1 MLCMNRLFQRTLNAL
16 PNRLRGKDLPI
27 RLRYIEPRET
37 LETARYL
44 SFTLEEPNHPGVPR
58 ARLGSLITWTF
69 DPELPSGKVTGVRI
83 IEYMGQK
90 AVEVTVDLNDRG
102 AVRTFWRDVE
112 MTNRETML

>member
-16 PNRLRGKDLPI
+16 PKRLLEGGLHI
-27 RLRYIEPRET
+27 RIRYIEAQET
-37 LETARYL
+37 IENARYL
-44 SFTLEEPNHPGVPR
+44 SFTLDEPNHPGVPR

-112 MTNRETML
+112 RTNRETML